1 MVLFCRA
8 RSDAAITF
16 REPVERDF
24 LRSGARKAYLVPKH
38 EILRGQFDLE
48 DMRDVLRANDTAT
61 LEETQRKSAVGH
73 WNVMRTVVPG
83 KVWELW

>member
-24 LRSGARKAYLVPKH
+24 LRSGARKAYLVPRH
-38 EILRGQFDLE
+38 EIGMATFDLE
-48 DMRDVLRANDTAT
+48 DAGDVLRANDTGR
-61 LEETQRKSAVGH
+61 LEETQRRSAVGH
-73 WNVMRTVVPG
+73 WKVMRTVVPG
-83 KVWELW
+83 KIWELF

>member
-8 RSDAAITF
+8 RSETPITF
-16 REPVERDF
+16 RAPVERDF

-38 EILRGQFDLE
+38 EILRGEFELE
-48 DMRDVLRANDTAT
+48 DMEDVLRANGTQR
-61 LEETQRKSAVGH
+61 LVETQSRSAVGH

-83 KVWELW
+83 KIWELW